1 VIEPGVD
8 PGGVYI
14 VTAGTFEVGANPNA
28 AGGGPDGRA
37 PPPREVG
44 PGGHFGMS
52 LNGATATNEWV
63 RAREDS
69 MAYFV
74 GMDELQRLAMVSA
87 LLQRGPDLNTP
98 SRDTA

>member
-1 VIEPGVD
+1 
-8 PGGVYI
+8 
-14 VTAGTFEVGANPNA
+14 
-28 AGGGPDGRA
+28 
-37 PPPREVG
+37 
-44 PGGHFGMS
+44 
-52 LNGATATNEWV
+52 
-63 RAREDS
+63 